1 MLIRYNYIDRLKG
14 FTILLV
20 IMGHLIQK
28 CFLLSG
34 DMICE
39 SIYSFHMPLF
49 FFLSGLVATPPNL
62 KKLFHKF
69 KRLMFPFFVVGFLYI
84 LFTHRDFQTGIYSMY
99 KYGFWYLCTLF
110 CYYIFLMPFRTIPTS
125 IKGGIIDLILTI
137 AIEFFLINLARLTK
151 PSTSHDLF
159 CIGQLVQYWPFFI
172 LGFFSEKYN
181 LVTKINTYIFGIALI
196 LYSLL
201 FALYT
206 NGNGHVYK
214 IMAIMAIIALVY
226 LFYIRES
233 NNSFSENEL
242 SFFGKGCLDIYLF
255 HNFFLPIIN
264 LQVLGNW
271 FSQTGNYFI
280 EGLFLVITSIS
291 IAYLCL
297 FIGNVIRKS
306 KLLSF
311 IIYGD
316 KLF

>member
-1 MLIRYNYIDRLKG
+1 
-14 FTILLV
+14 
-20 IMGHLIQK
+20 
-28 CFLLSG
+28 
-34 DMICE
+34 
-39 SIYSFHMPLF
+39 
-49 FFLSGLVATPPNL
+49 
-62 KKLFHKF
+62 
-69 KRLMFPFFVVGFLYI
+69 
-84 LFTHRDFQTGIYSMY
+84 
-99 KYGFWYLCTLF
+99 
-110 CYYIFLMPFRTIPTS
+110 
-125 IKGGIIDLILTI
+125 
-137 AIEFFLINLARLTK
+137 
-151 PSTSHDLF
+151 
-159 CIGQLVQYWPFFI
+159 
-172 LGFFSEKYN
+172 
-181 LVTKINTYIFGIALI
+181 
-196 LYSLL
+196 
-201 FALYT
+201 
-206 NGNGHVYK
+206 
-214 IMAIMAIIALVY
+214 MAIIALVY